1 MGNGEWGMGEG
12 WQRIYPLLIT
22 HCSLPDQFD
31 PLPITHYPFP
41 IIRPLTPAV
50 FVVKAHD
57 VVFLDVVPGL
67 HFDNHQRFASRID
80 QPVTVAGW
88 DER

>member
-1 MGNGEWGMGEG
+1 MKSGDGRWGMGDGEWGMGNG
-12 WQRIYPLLIT
+12 LGAFTPCSLLIAHYPL
-22 HCSLPDQFD
+22 S
-31 PLPITHYPFP
+31 
-41 IIRPLTPAV
+41 TPAV

-67 HFDNHQRFASRID
+67 HFDNHQRFAPRID
-80 QPVTVAGW
+80 QPVTVAGR